1 MDVSKE
7 QSSGFGALPSKRK
20 FGSEN
25 KVITN
30 VYIEI
35 EKGWINRLLV
45 SNLLRI
51 CRQMKRSKC
60 PSQSDHV
67 CLSQMR

>member
-1 MDVSKE
+1 MDVSEE
-7 QSSGFGALPSKRK
+7 QSGGFGALPSKRK

-30 VYIEI
+30 AYIEI
-35 EKGWINRLLV
+35 KKKLGSIGYYP
-45 SNLLRI
+45 NLLRI

-60 PSQSDHV
+60 PSQSQHV
-67 CLSQMR
+67 SLSQMR